1 MFAVFI
7 ASSESGVR
15 SILIPQHEIILHR
28 DLRMK
33 TRQPLHAAA
42 IIPNIVRRKLL
53 LSDTKSLNAHMFYNK
68 HYKFKRGDRRTRAI
82 CWTALTAC
90 RSPLLNRSICGP
102 VNTGSIPPSRGLLR
116 IVLGV
121 AGVGVICA
129 NRRAALCVGVSVAR
143 RLIISSAAVN
153 LGEARSCTW
162 SGVTVTPLFLSVIF
176 SMS

>member
-53 LSDTKSLNAHMFYNK
+53 LSDTKSLNEHMFYNT

-129 NRRAALCVGVSVAR
+129 RRRAALCVGRSVAR
-143 RLIISSAAVN
+143 RSIISSAAVN
-153 LGEARSCTW
+153 LGLCLRATW
-162 SGVTVTPLFLSVIF
+162 SGSMLTPRLFNVIF
-176 SMS
+176 